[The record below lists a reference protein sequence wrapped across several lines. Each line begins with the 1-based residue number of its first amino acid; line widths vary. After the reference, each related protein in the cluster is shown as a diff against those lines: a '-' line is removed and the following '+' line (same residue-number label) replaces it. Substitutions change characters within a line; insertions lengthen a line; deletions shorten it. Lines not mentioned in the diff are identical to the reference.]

1 MALERQSYHHKN
13 LRNTLIE
20 TGIELVHTE
29 GIHSFSLR
37 KVAAAC
43 GVSHAAP
50 YSHFQNKE
58 ALLDAMQVFII
69 EKFSALLEYTVQKRK
84 PVAAL
89 LRDLGVTYVSFF
101 VEHPA
106 YFQFLYTHSNIKIDL
121 SLSIPD
127 EQNYQPYIIYR
138 DVVCRLLA
146 QTKHPTEKQ
155 NDMIISIWAFI
166 HGVTAL
172 ATMDNVSYQKDWT
185 QKVLDFMEVFQLPC
199 LDGNGDPT

>member
-58 ALLDAMQVFII
+58 ALLDAMQVFIT

-84 PVAAL
+84 PVTAL

-106 YFQFLYTHSNIKIDL
+106 YFQFLYTHSNINIGV
-121 SLSIPD
+121 
-127 EQNYQPYIIYR
+127 QG
-138 DVVCRLLA
+138 V
-146 QTKHPTEKQ
+146 QTR
-155 NDMIISIWAFI
+155 
-166 HGVTAL
+166 
-172 ATMDNVSYQKDWT
+172 
-185 QKVLDFMEVFQLPC
+185 
-199 LDGNGDPT
+199 